1 MNSTISPNSDDIHCV
16 QDKTFQLIL
25 KKSLEKKVKQLQTSE
40 PIMHTFTFT
49 NTHKMTMDNKDN
61 THQVFEWVVFPFKKI
76 NAAECDIVQ

>member
-40 PIMHTFTFT
+40 PIMHTFT

-61 THQVFEWVVFPFKKI
+61 AQEVFEWVVFPFKKI